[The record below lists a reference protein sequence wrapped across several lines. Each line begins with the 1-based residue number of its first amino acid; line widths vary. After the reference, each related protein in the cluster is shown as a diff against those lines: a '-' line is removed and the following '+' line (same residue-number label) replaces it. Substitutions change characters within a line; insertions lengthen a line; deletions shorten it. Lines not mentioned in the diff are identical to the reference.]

1 MKILNKY
8 FIYAAALVIAATA
21 ASCNNSGKKSDG
33 KTEPAA
39 ETAKSPATDSA
50 ALAFDPEILE
60 EEPVFVIKTDMG
72 DIKIKLYKQTPLHRD
87 NFVKLASERFYDG
100 ILFHRVIEGFMIQ
113 TGDPLT
119 KNPEASA
126 KYGTGGPGY
135 NVAAEILPDFHH
147 KKGAVAAAR
156 KGDTVNP
163 QRESSGSQFYIVQ
176 GRTYRS
182 GELDTLELIKNIP
195 IRKKAIA
202 KYYTPIRP
210 EMLKIDRKGMFEA
223 LAAEN
228 VCCNVHYIPTYYF
241 PYYQKLGYRKGL
253 CPKAE
258 KLYEEILSLPLYYA
272 MSDQDVEDV
281 IEAVRRICAYY
292 AK

>member
-50 ALAFDPEILE
+50 ALAFDPEILG

-163 QRESSGSQFYIVQ
+163 QRESSGSQFYIVEDESTCRQ
-176 GRTYRS
+176 LDGQYTIF
-182 GELDTLELIKNIP
+182 GETIE
-195 IRKKAIA
+195 
-202 KYYTPIRP
+202 
-210 EMLKIDRKGMFEA
+210 GF
-223 LAAEN
+223 
-228 VCCNVHYIPTYYF
+228 
-241 PYYQKLGYRKGL
+241 
-253 CPKAE
+253 
-258 KLYEEILSLPLYYA
+258 
-272 MSDQDVEDV
+272 DV
-281 IEAVRRICAYY
+281 IDKIAAVETDGRDRPVTPVRIISVLPEISVAAQPAQEAQATQQE
-292 AK
+292 